1 MLKKEKIIILLI
13 RYSPIFFI
21 LSISLFLTYLL
32 SVNYAKNLKTDKV
45 YITNQYVE
53 DNKSVIKANIH
64 TLAHYIREETINLK
78 EEDKNKT
85 KEILLDYISTL
96 KNKYNG
102 YIFVLSFDGNAL
114 VYKNKK
120 LKESEIFKPT
130 KLSTFDLTTFD
141 KFIKS
146 KELGMFVEYKM
157 KIADENGLL
166 KIAYMKKIDNLNIVI
181 GTGFYSE
188 EANVFIEKRLKDL
201 ERKYE
206 ENLKTT
212 FISTLILTFVLL
224 LLSYLLSKYFEKL
237 FKEYAKSIN
246 TKNVLLAN
254 SQKQAKIGS
263 WEQTIDNDVLNWTE
277 EAYDIFEFDNDMD
290 ISFEKF
296 IDRVHPDDREK
307 MFSTFQESVKNH
319 IEYYS
324 EHRLLF
330 PDSRIKYLIVS
341 ANHFYDENDNCVS
354 TLGTVQD
361 ITKRKQT
368 EMELEA
374 SENQYRSLM
383 EQAPYPTEIFDENG
397 LQISVNKAHGNF
409 WGFDTSKSLNKFNIL
424 KDEKFK
430 KTGLLPF
437 IQQAYRGE
445 VVNVPAHEINPAEDT
460 TFTNGLGK
468 IKLIKSQIYPIKDIH
483 NKVKGIVVTLIDV
496 SAENEVKKRDEMLTS
511 VFQVIPDLLF
521 VMKNDGRIVDYRAQR
536 DSQLYMNP
544 EAFIGNF
551 IQDVLP
557 KNVANLY
564 DLNVKRLTEDD
575 TIIIFHYELE
585 IKGELKYFEARIAK
599 LSIHDSIMAII
610 RDITDL
616 RNKEQILLYQS
627 KLAASGEMI
636 DNIAHQWRQPL
647 SAISTSATGARI
659 LKEIDNL
666 SEKELFSILDTINN
680 SAQFLSQTIED
691 FRSFFKPN
699 KQKNKFYIENSINK
713 LLTLLGPKIKNKN
726 IQVIKNIK
734 NIEIYNF
741 ENEFI
746 QVLMNIVSNAID
758 ALEECKEKKKYIF
771 IDVIS
776 ENGYLVVSIKDN
788 ALGVP
793 SEVVGKIFELRFTTK
808 TKGTGI
814 GLYMCST
821 IINSFKGSLEFRNS
835 KYEFDNNFYKGAE
848 FIIKIP
854 IT

>member
-32 SVNYAKNLKTDKV
+32 SINYAQNLKTDKA

-53 DNKSVIKANIH
+53 DNKSAIKANIQ
-64 TLAHYIREETINLK
+64 TIAHYIKEETTNLK
-78 EEDKNKT
+78 EEDKSKT
-85 KEILLDYISTL
+85 KDTILEHISIL

-102 YIFVLSFDGNAL
+102 YIFVLNYNGDAL

-120 LKESEIFKPT
+120 LKDSEIFKPT

-157 KIADENGLL
+157 KIADENDLL

-201 ERKYE
+201 EWKYE

-212 FISTLILTFVLL
+212 FISTLVLTFVLL

-237 FKEYAKSIN
+237 FKEYAKGIN
-246 TKNVLLAN
+246 KKNILLAN

-263 WEQTIDNDVLNWTE
+263 WEQSINRNMLSLTE
-277 EAYDIFEFDNDMD
+277 EACAIFEFDNDMD
-290 ISFEKF
+290 IFFEKF

-307 MFSTFQESVKNH
+307 MLSTFKESIKNH
-319 IEYYS
+319 TEYYS

-330 PDSRIKYLIVS
+330 SDGRIKYLIAN
-341 ANHFYDENDNCVS
+341 ANHFYDENDNCIS

-368 EMELEA
+368 EMQLEV

-383 EQAPYPTEIFDENG
+383 EQAPYSMEIFDENG
-397 LQISVNKAHGNF
+397 LQISVNKAHGKF
-409 WGFDTSKSLNKFNIL
+409 WGFDTSKNLNKFNIL
-424 KDEKFK
+424 KDDKFK
-430 KTGLLPF
+430 ESGLLPF
-437 IQQAYRGE
+437 VQRAYRGE
-445 VVNVPAHEINPAEDT
+445 VVNVPAHEFNPVEDT
-460 TFTNGLGK
+460 TFTNGLGEIK
-468 IKLIKSQIYPIKDIH
+468 IVKSQIYPIKDIH

-496 SAENEVKKRDEMLTS
+496 SAENEAKKRDEMLTS

-521 VMKNDGRIVDYRAQR
+521 VMKKDGRIVDYRAQR
-536 DSQLYMNP
+536 DNQLYINS
-544 EAFIGNF
+544 EAFIGNL

-557 KNVANLY
+557 TNVADLY
-564 DLNVKRLTEDD
+564 ALNVKKLSKNN
-575 TIIIFHYELE
+575 TIIIFNYELE

-610 RDITDL
+610 RDVTDL

-647 SAISTSATGARI
+647 SAISTAATGARI
-659 LKEIDNL
+659 LKEIDDL

-699 KQKNKFYIENSINK
+699 KQKNKFFIENSINK

-758 ALEECKEKKKYIF
+758 ALEEYKENKKYIF

-793 SEVVGKIFELRFTTK
+793 TEVADKIFELRFTTK

-835 KYEFDNNFYKGAE
+835 EYEFDNNIHSGAE